1 MESTK
6 YRLYKGTK
14 ENGYKTGRRPKIR
27 KLPENYI
34 GVNTGCLVSFVSY
47 FDLRHGILSHKH

>member
-1 MESTK
+1 MESTN
-6 YRLYKGTK
+6 YTRNKGTK

-47 FDLRHGILSHKH
+47 FDLGYGILSHKH